1 MRKID
6 IYFMKDYLCTT
17 EQSKTCKEA
26 KRRFIEKLER
36 DSHTIG
42 GLGRLEAFI
51 LKHPKELKARFQ
63 K

>member
-26 KRRFIEKLER
+26 RWKYLQTLENR
-36 DSHTIG
+36 SHSIG